1 MFFKNWFKCLFNK
14 NPPKRLLPSY
24 DTVDITQIAPN
35 ETVGLNFIS
44 AIEAHQNW
52 KKRLTSVVDG
62 SSVETLKVDIVS
74 RDDQCLLGKW
84 IYSTGAENFSSLEQF
99 DQLKKNHAHFHCCA
113 GNILHLAQ
121 TQDKSKA
128 LAELKDGSHYTQAS
142 QQVIRDLVAVY
153 TKVNNNHAFSKN

>member
-1 MFFKNWFKCLFNK
+1 MFKNWFKNLLNRK
-14 NPPKRLLPSY
+14 KPKPIVSAFAA
-24 DTVDITQIAPN
+24 VDITHIKAE

-62 SSVETLKVDIVS
+62 SSAETLQVEVVS

-84 IYSTGAENFSSLEQF
+84 IHSTGTQKFSSLVQFEQL
-99 DQLKKNHAHFHCCA
+99 QKNHAHFHSCA
-113 GNILHLAQ
+113 GKVLHLAQ
-121 TQDKSKA
+121 TQDKSTA
-128 LAELKDGSHYTQAS
+128 LAELKDGHYAQAS

-153 TKVNNNHAFSKN
+153 TQVNNSNSF

>member
-1 MFFKNWFKCLFNK
+1 MFFKNWFKALLNRK
-14 NPPKRLLPSY
+14 KPKANLPASPAPAPAI
-24 DTVDITQIAPN
+24 DISQITPE

-62 SSVETLKVDIVS
+62 SSGETLQVEVVS

-84 IYSTGAENFSSLEQF
+84 IHSTGDEKFSSLEQF
-99 DQLKKNHAHFHCCA
+99 NQLKKNHAHFHICA
-113 GNILHLAQ
+113 GKVLHLAQ
-121 TQDKSKA
+121 THDKSEA
-128 LAELKDGSHYTQAS
+128 IEELKDGNYAQAS

-153 TKVNNNHAFSKN
+153 TQVNNSKSF